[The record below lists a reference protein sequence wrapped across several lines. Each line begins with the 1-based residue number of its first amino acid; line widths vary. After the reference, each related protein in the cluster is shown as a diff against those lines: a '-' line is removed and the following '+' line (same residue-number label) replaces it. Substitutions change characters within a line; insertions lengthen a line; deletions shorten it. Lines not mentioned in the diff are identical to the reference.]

1 MKRIAVLGVLLL
13 AGLTGCAS
21 VRNTS
26 LLDGSRTFGRT
37 ELHTYP
43 VRVLA
48 IDGQY
53 TIDDPLVRVEPG
65 AHVLRVS
72 APPAVIF
79 TQPAER
85 DVPFTV
91 QACKRYYLVAKRDNP
106 YKQDFELVV
115 QQVETRTD
123 CHSS

>member
-1 MKRIAVLGVLLL
+1 MKWISALSSLLIASL
-13 AGLTGCAS
+13 AGCAS

-26 LLDGSRTFGRT
+26 LLDGSRSFGRT

-48 IDGQY
+48 IDGVY
-53 TIDDPLVRVEPG
+53 TIDNQLVRIEPG
-65 AHVLRVS
+65 EHVLRVS
-72 APPAVIF
+72 APPAGIF

-85 DVPFTV
+85 DVPFTI

-123 CHSS
+123 CHTS